1 MARTAAIASRLSIHV
16 RASSRFSAIDA
27 VRFAHHIRRVLL
39 VPVTIAV
46 SQREADLAETA
57 DAHFAALGFEV
68 VRSGVESISVRRV
81 PTALAD
87 LNIEAL
93 VRDGLADLRQHGN

>member
-1 MARTAAIASRLSIHV
+1 M
-16 RASSRFSAIDA
+16 
-27 VRFAHHIRRVLL
+27 LL

-46 SQREADLAETA
+46 CQREAELAETA
-57 DAHFAALGFEV
+57 DAHFAARGFEV

-93 VRDGLADLRQHGN
+93 VRDGLADLRQHGNSTRIEEAGNELL

>member
-1 MARTAAIASRLSIHV
+1 M
-16 RASSRFSAIDA
+16 
-27 VRFAHHIRRVLL
+27 LL